1 MSGRGLA
8 VSFTKVELVCS
19 LSHANVRAF
28 HESPGPPMH
37 FPLRL
42 LSLKVVC
49 FCCLL
54 NNFEASLT
62 NSVDADQTAP
72 AGSVRSGSTLFVSIF
87 MLNDNQTLFCWRF
100 EV

>member
-1 MSGRGLA
+1 
-8 VSFTKVELVCS
+8 
-19 LSHANVRAF
+19 
-28 HESPGPPMH
+28 MH
-37 FPLRL
+37 YLLRL

-72 AGSVRSGSTLFVSIF
+72 VGSVRSGSTLFVSIF
-87 MLNDNQTLFCWRF
+87 MLNNNQKLFCWRL
-100 EV
+100 EVFIITVFTRVVWYNDTVTFK